1 MTTAWLCTPA
11 PVWCRHRCL
20 LQPWGRPGSGLL
32 LLPPTGAPR
41 LMQRLTVPEPGR
53 TAEETVR
60 PRVLPTGDSSAGLP
74 CVGLGRNN
82 VYFQRGLN
90 RNLTK
95 ASRNNFKQISQNSFE
110 KKWVQ
115 VDRMR
120 TIKGQIGDCMLV
132 LYRAKMTIF

>member
-1 MTTAWLCTPA
+1 MENSDHSVVMYTCAWLVPPPMSSSTLEGRCT
-11 PVWCRHRCL
+11 
-20 LQPWGRPGSGLL
+20 RPGSGLL

-115 VDRMR
+115 VDGMR
-120 TIKGQIGDCMLV
+120 TIKGQIGIA
-132 LYRAKMTIF
+132 RK

>member
-1 MTTAWLCTPA
+1 MYTCAWLVPPPMSSSTLGSARLRAAAAATHRGPTPDA
-11 PVWCRHRCL
+11 TPHRSRA
-20 LQPWGRPGSGLL
+20 WE
-32 LLPPTGAPR
+32 A
-41 LMQRLTVPEPGR
+41 
-53 TAEETVR
+53 AEETVR

-115 VDRMR
+115 VDGMQ
-120 TIKGQIGDCMLV
+120 TIKGQIGILRENDNFLTDEC
-132 LYRAKMTIF
+132 